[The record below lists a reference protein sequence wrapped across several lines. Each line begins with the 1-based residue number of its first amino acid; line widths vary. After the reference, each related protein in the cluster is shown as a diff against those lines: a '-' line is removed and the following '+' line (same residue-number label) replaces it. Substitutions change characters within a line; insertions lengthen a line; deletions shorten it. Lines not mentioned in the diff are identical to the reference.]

1 MFKTLD
7 LKSLSIGVLIA
18 MVVVTFMLL
27 ATTNNTPTQWEY
39 KTMTLV
45 GQSGHEANLNG
56 LGKDGWEVVG
66 FATLQAS
73 RTESEYRSYVLKRPK
88 VYSNKPRWKFW

>member
-7 LKSLSIGVLIA
+7 PKSLIIGVLIT
-18 MVVVTFMLL
+18 MVVVAFMLV
-27 ATTNNTPTQWEY
+27 ATTNNPPTQWEY
-39 KTMTLV
+39 KTMELY
-45 GQSGHEANLNG
+45 GQGHEATLNG

-66 FATLQAS
+66 FTHSPGSPTKNDTS
-73 RTESEYRSYVLKRPK
+73 RYVFKRTK